1 MRIEVNDEAAR
12 LRRREMPIKCGG
24 EPEAGVLS
32 HQSQQA
38 PPEPRSSTAREC
50 DDCCNEH
57 VSCRC
62 NPGEG

>member
-12 LRRREMPIKCGG
+12 LRRSEMPIKCGG
-24 EPEAGVLS
+24 EAEAGIHPHLAP
-32 HQSQQA
+32 QA
-38 PPEPRSSTAREC
+38 QTEPRSSTAREC

>member
-1 MRIEVNDEAAR
+1 MRIEVNDEAAQ

-24 EPEAGVLS
+24 ESDAGI
-32 HQSQQA
+32 HTPAGQHEQTG
-38 PPEPRSSTAREC
+38 PRSPIAREC

-57 VSCRC
+57 ISCRC